1 METKTMGPA
10 DPLTLAKGKK
20 ALVVFF
26 LATDCP
32 ISNAYAPEIKRLCE
46 RYTRQNIAFALVY
59 PDPDVSLPD
68 AKKHARAYGYTCPIS
83 LDPGHR
89 FTRKVGASVTPE
101 VAVLKPNGGLLY
113 RGRIDNLYVDFGKPR
128 FAATKH
134 DLRDFL
140 DATIAEKKV
149 RPQFT
154 RAIGCFIPEKK

>member
-1 METKTMGPA
+1 MMN
-10 DPLTLAKGKK
+10 PLTLAKGKK

-46 RYTRQNIAFALVY
+46 RYTRQKITFALVY
-59 PDPDVSLPD
+59 PDPNISLTD
-68 AKKHARAYGYTCPIS
+68 ARKHARAYGYTCPVF

-101 VAVLKPNGGLLY
+101 VVVLKPNGDLLY

-140 DATIAEKKV
+140 DATITQKATIAEKAI

-154 RAIGCFIPEKK
+154 KAIGCFIPEKK